1 MTPQEGSRA
10 HRAIELIGQQGA
22 VRSTSLAEQLGISCS
37 ALSAL
42 LNPYC
47 DDGTLVACKVEKP
60 GTRPENEYRLGLA
73 GAGHRMAPVPAAH
86 QGGAPVVRR
95 PTIDAPSR
103 LHLDAEAARQRTE
116 SKPAPVV
123 PAKSVAAAP
132 PVATAA
138 PEPSAV
144 VPVPAALPAAAPS
157 AERFRV
163 ALASDATLILW
174 IPGQAQPVDLP
185 PEHTRALVD
194 YLRKLDALSGAIGA
208 EGDMPGFL
216 MRQAQ

>member
-1 MTPQEGSRA
+1 
-10 HRAIELIGQQGA
+10 
-22 VRSTSLAEQLGISCS
+22 
-37 ALSAL
+37 
-42 LNPYC
+42 
-47 DDGTLVACKVEKP
+47 
-60 GTRPENEYRLGLA
+60 
-73 GAGHRMAPVPAAH
+73 
-86 QGGAPVVRR
+86 VRR

-123 PAKSVAAAP
+123 PAKSVAAEP

-138 PEPSAV
+138 PEPSAF
-144 VPVPAALPAAAPS
+144 VPVPVPGPLPVAPTS